1 MRRRRLLA
9 TCGAGLVTSTA
20 GCLGDLAEMVSG
32 DRHPFAGETLSV
44 RIDDGSDTDHD
55 VERNAHEALEFWEE
69 HAEEYV
75 GFGVD
80 FEVVDSD
87 EPDVV
92 IAYVDTPERCHNVE
106 NYSER
111 VLGCAPLIR
120 PGRRVRRPVTAI
132 VVAGARPF
140 GKIRVTTKH
149 EIGHVLGLYHDD
161 EPLWIM
167 SNQPADRI
175 PLYETRIW
183 IWETV
188 LEASRLTSEGTGLFA
203 HGAEAWRDG
212 QYQVAEE
219 GFDAARTD
227 FGEARG
233 HLEDAT
239 DRTDEFEGHS
249 RVETVDLDGV
259 RSHLDRMTRRMA
271 AAVDFS
277 EAMAEAAVAARDS
290 DGAQADEQVG
300 KANER
305 LTTFNEIGPT
315 QLRDV
320 AIALGLVRGFDR
332 EEPLMEVED
341 EAFDENEPG

>member
-9 TCGAGLVTSTA
+9 TCGACLATGTA
-20 GCLGDLAEMVSG
+20 GCLGDLAEVG
-32 DRHPFAGETLSV
+32 ADERHPFAGETLSV
-44 RIDDGSDTDHD
+44 RIDNESDTDHD
-55 VERNAHEALEFWEE
+55 VERNAREALEFWTEY
-69 HAEEYV
+69 AEEYA
-75 GFGVD
+75 GFEID
-80 FEVVDSD
+80 FEVVDGE
-87 EPDVV
+87 EPDMV
-92 IAYVDTPERCHNVE
+92 IAYVDTPERCQNVE

-111 VLGCAPLIR
+111 VLGCAPVIR

-132 VVAGARPF
+132 VVAAARPF

-149 EIGHVLGLYHDD
+149 EIGHILGLHHDD

-175 PLYETRIW
+175 PLYELRIW

-188 LEASRLTSEGTGLFA
+188 LEASRLTGEGTRLFS

-212 QYQVAEE
+212 QYQAAEE
-219 GFDAARTD
+219 GFDAAGAD
-227 FGEARG
+227 FLKARQ

-239 DRTDEFEGHS
+239 DRTDEFEGHP

-259 RSHLDRMTRRMA
+259 RSHLDRMTRRMEA
-271 AAVDFS
+271 AADAS
-277 EAMAEAAVAARDS
+277 EAMAGAAAAAGDGDDS
-290 DGAQADEQVG
+290 MARELVG
-300 KANER
+300 EANER
-305 LTTFNEIGPT
+305 LTEFNEIGPT

-332 EEPLMEVED
+332 EEPLVEVE
-341 EAFDENEPG
+341 EEEFEGSE